1 MQKQDGK
8 SRALKPPTEQSEVSG
23 CLERRLWVSTDQR
36 ASLGSNETP
45 AANPA
50 QTWSTSKEES
60 RVKGEKTMNSK
71 HGVLD
76 IPRESNQ
83 RQRRIR
89 MIIYSIV
96 GVAAVAGVTVFLA
109 HLKPAAPVVDKT
121 AVWIDTVKKG
131 PMVIGVRALGT
142 VVPQT
147 KGAKAPSNST
157 TVQLRIPQ
165 EQAKDVRIGEAATID
180 THNGIVPGHVAGVV
194 PDVIGGVMTVEV
206 KLDGPAPEG
215 TKPGQEVDG
224 TVEVEKLD
232 NVMFVGRPVFGQP
245 NTTISL
251 YKVDPDGNGANL
263 VQVHLGRASVNTIEV
278 LSGLQPADKVILSDM
293 SAWDSFN
300 RIRLE

>member
-1 MQKQDGK
+1 
-8 SRALKPPTEQSEVSG
+8 
-23 CLERRLWVSTDQR
+23 
-36 ASLGSNETP
+36 
-45 AANPA
+45 
-50 QTWSTSKEES
+50 
-60 RVKGEKTMNSK
+60 MNSK

-89 MIIYSIV
+89 MIIYSVV
-96 GVAAVAGVTVFLA
+96 GAAVVAGITVFLSR
-109 HLKPAAPVVDKT
+109 LKPAAPVVDKT

-131 PMVIGVRALGT
+131 PMVIGVRALGI
-142 VVPQT
+142 VAPQT

-157 TVQLRIPQ
+157 TVRLRIPQ
-165 EQAKDVRIGEAATID
+165 AQAKDVRGGEAATID

-194 PDVIGGVMTVEV
+194 PVVIGGVMTVDV

-224 TVEVEKLD
+224 TVEIEKLD
-232 NVMFVGRPVFGQP
+232 NVIFVGRPVFGQP

-251 YKVDPDGNGANL
+251 YKVDPDGKGANL
-263 VQVHLGRASVNTIEV
+263 VQVQLGRASVNTIEV

-293 SAWDSFN
+293 SAWSDFA

>member
-1 MQKQDGK
+1 
-8 SRALKPPTEQSEVSG
+8 
-23 CLERRLWVSTDQR
+23 
-36 ASLGSNETP
+36 
-45 AANPA
+45 
-50 QTWSTSKEES
+50 
-60 RVKGEKTMNSK
+60 MNSK

-89 MIIYSIV
+89 MIIYSVV
-96 GVAAVAGVTVFLA
+96 GVAVVAGITVFLSR
-109 HLKPAAPVVDKT
+109 LKPAAPVVDKT

-131 PMVIGVRALGT
+131 PMVIGVRALGI
-142 VVPQT
+142 VAPQT

-157 TVQLRIPQ
+157 TVRLRIPQ
-165 EQAKDVRIGEAATID
+165 AQAKDVRGGEAATID

-194 PDVIGGVMTVEV
+194 PVVIGGVMTVDV

-224 TVEVEKLD
+224 TVEIEKLD
-232 NVMFVGRPVFGQP
+232 NVIFVARPVFGQP

-251 YKVDPDGNGANL
+251 YKVDPDGKGANL
-263 VQVHLGRASVNTIEV
+263 VQVQLGRASVNTIEV

-293 SAWDSFN
+293 SAWSDFA

>member
-1 MQKQDGK
+1 M
-8 SRALKPPTEQSEVSG
+8 
-23 CLERRLWVSTDQR
+23 
-36 ASLGSNETP
+36 
-45 AANPA
+45 
-50 QTWSTSKEES
+50 
-60 RVKGEKTMNSK
+60 KGEKTMNSK

-96 GVAAVAGVTVFLA
+96 GVAAIAGVTVFLSR
-109 HLKPAAPVVDKT
+109 LKPAAPAVDKT

-131 PMVIGVRALGT
+131 PLVIGVRALGT
-142 VVPQT
+142 VAPQT

-157 TVQLRIPQ
+157 TVRLRIPQ
-165 EQAKDVRIGEAATID
+165 AQAKDVRIGEAATID
-180 THNGIVPGHVAGVV
+180 THNGIVPGHVVGVV
-194 PDVIGGVMTVEV
+194 PIVIGGVMTVDV

-224 TVEVEKLD
+224 TVEIEKLD
-232 NVMFVGRPVFGQP
+232 NVISMGRPVFGQP

-251 YKVDPDGNGANL
+251 YKVDPDGKGANL

-278 LSGLQPADKVILSDM
+278 LSGLHPADKVILSDM

-300 RIRLE
+300 RVRLE

>member
-1 MQKQDGK
+1 MK
-8 SRALKPPTEQSEVSG
+8 
-23 CLERRLWVSTDQR
+23 
-36 ASLGSNETP
+36 
-45 AANPA
+45 
-50 QTWSTSKEES
+50 
-60 RVKGEKTMNSK
+60 SK

-96 GVAAVAGVTVFLA
+96 GVAAIAGITVFLSR
-109 HLKPAAPVVDKT
+109 LKPAAPVVDKT
-121 AVWIDTVKKG
+121 VVWIDTVKKG
-131 PMVIGVRALGT
+131 PMVIAVKALGT
-142 VVPQT
+142 VAPQT

-165 EQAKDVRIGEAATID
+165 AQAKDVKIGEAVTID
-180 THNGIVPGHVAGVV
+180 THNGIVPGHVAGIV
-194 PDVIGGVMTVEV
+194 PIALGGVVTTEV

-224 TVEVEKLD
+224 TVELEKLD
-232 NVMFVGRPVFGQP
+232 NVIFVGRPVFGQP
-245 NTTISL
+245 NTTVSL
-251 YKVDPDGNGANL
+251 YKVDPDGKGANL
-263 VQVHLGRASVNTIEV
+263 VEVHLGRSSVNTIEV

-293 SAWDSFN
+293 SAWESFN

>member
-1 MQKQDGK
+1 
-8 SRALKPPTEQSEVSG
+8 L
-23 CLERRLWVSTDQR
+23 
-36 ASLGSNETP
+36 
-45 AANPA
+45 
-50 QTWSTSKEES
+50 
-60 RVKGEKTMNSK
+60 KGEKTMNSK

-89 MIIYSIV
+89 MIIYSVV
-96 GVAAVAGVTVFLA
+96 GVAVVAGITVFLSR
-109 HLKPAAPVVDKT
+109 LKPAAPVVDKT

-131 PMVIGVRALGT
+131 PMVIGVRALGI
-142 VVPQT
+142 VAPQT

-157 TVQLRIPQ
+157 TVRLRIPQ
-165 EQAKDVRIGEAATID
+165 AQAKDVRGGEAATID

-194 PDVIGGVMTVEV
+194 PVVIGGGMTVDV

-224 TVEVEKLD
+224 TVEIEKLD
-232 NVMFVGRPVFGQP
+232 NVIFVGRPVFGQP

-251 YKVDPDGNGANL
+251 YKVDPDGKGANL
-263 VQVHLGRASVNTIEV
+263 VQVQLGRASVNTIEV

-293 SAWDSFN
+293 SAWSDFA

>member
-1 MQKQDGK
+1 
-8 SRALKPPTEQSEVSG
+8 L
-23 CLERRLWVSTDQR
+23 
-36 ASLGSNETP
+36 
-45 AANPA
+45 
-50 QTWSTSKEES
+50 
-60 RVKGEKTMNSK
+60 KGEKTMNSK

-83 RQRRIR
+83 RQRRMR

-96 GVAAVAGVTVFLA
+96 GVAAIAGVTVFLSR
-109 HLKPAAPVVDKT
+109 LKPAAPVVDKT

-131 PMVIGVRALGT
+131 PMVIGVRAAGT
-142 VVPQT
+142 VTPQT
-147 KGAKAPSNST
+147 KGAKAPSNSI
-157 TVQLRIPQ
+157 TVQLRIP
-165 EQAKDVRIGEAATID
+165 EAQAKDVKTGQAATVD
-180 THNGIVPGHVAGVV
+180 THNGIVTGHVAGIVPVV
-194 PDVIGGVMTVEV
+194 LGGVMTVEV

-224 TVEVEKLD
+224 TVEIAKLD
-232 NVMFVGRPVFGQP
+232 NVIFVGRPVFGQP

-251 YKVDPDGNGANL
+251 YKVDPDGNGANV

-278 LSGLQPADKVILSDM
+278 LSGLQPADRVILSDM

>member
-1 MQKQDGK
+1 
-8 SRALKPPTEQSEVSG
+8 
-23 CLERRLWVSTDQR
+23 
-36 ASLGSNETP
+36 
-45 AANPA
+45 
-50 QTWSTSKEES
+50 
-60 RVKGEKTMNSK
+60 MNSK

-121 AVWIDTVKKG
+121 AVWIDIVKKG
-131 PMVIGVRALGT
+131 PMVIGVRALGI
-142 VVPQT
+142 VAPQT

-157 TVQLRIPQ
+157 TVRLRIPQ
-165 EQAKDVRIGEAATID
+165 AQAKDVRGGEAATID